1 VSASLAH
8 AAPMRF
14 LIGVAAAWT
23 IVRGV
28 AIAGWAP
35 PPPPPPGRAAPP
47 IAGIVRHGAAWRP
60 FVSVRGIA
68 SRPSMIADMV
78 PALLRRVAPARM
90 PAPAPEEFW
99 RSSTEPLR
107 SMLGDGFAATQMF
120 VLAAYGPATT
130 HGYRRGSGIVD
141 AGAVTGEAK
150 HPARFSGSAWAFVRG
165 GGRATASSPV
175 GQIGG
180 GQTGARLLYRI
191 DKAERLAVSAR
202 VSGTIG
208 GIHQTEAAVGLDW
221 KPIDT
226 LPVHL
231 MLDRRI
237 AIDKGGRD
245 AWTLGAAGGVDDV
258 RIAPGWRL
266 DGYAEA
272 GVVGARRRDL
282 YADGAARIAR
292 AIDLGS
298 GRSLAVGAGVWGAAQ
313 PGAARLDAGPSVVLR
328 APVAGHVVAV
338 ALDWRERMVGA
349 AKPGSGIALTVAT
362 DF

>member
-1 VSASLAH
+1 MSASLAR

-14 LIGVAAAWT
+14 LIGVAATWT

-35 PPPPPPGRAAPP
+35 PPPLPPLVHAPS
-47 IAGIVRHGAAWRP
+47 ARRLRRDLVLWRP
-60 FVSVRGIA
+60 FLMVRSMSGGRPMLAYAIPVLLRQVAPVRG
-68 SRPSMIADMV
+68 SLPD
-78 PALLRRVAPARM
+78 AL
-90 PAPAPEEFW
+90 W
-99 RSSTEPLR
+99 QTSTEPLR
-107 SMLGDGFAATQMF
+107 SNLGDRYAARELLM
-120 VLAAYGPATT
+120 LAAYGPSNT
-130 HGYRRGSGIVD
+130 HVYRRSSGIVD
-141 AGAVTGEAK
+141 AKAVTGSPK
-150 HPARFSGSAWAFVRG
+150 HPPRFSGSAWAFVRG
-165 GGRATASSPV
+165 GGRATAVSPV

-180 GQTGARLLYRI
+180 GQMGARLLYRI
-191 DKAERLAVSAR
+191 DKAERLALTAR
-202 VSGTIG
+202 VSRTIG

-237 AIDKGGRD
+237 AIDKGGRN

-258 RIAPGWRL
+258 RIAKGWRL

-272 GVVGARRRDL
+272 GVVGAKSRDL

-292 AIDLGS
+292 AIDLGK
-298 GRSLAVGAGVWGAAQ
+298 GRSLAVGGGVWGAAQ

-328 APVAGHVVAV
+328 TPVDGHVLAV
-338 ALDWRERMVGA
+338 ALDWRQRMVGD

>member
-1 VSASLAH
+1 MSASLAR

-28 AIAGWAP
+28 AVAGWAP
-35 PPPPPPGRAAPP
+35 PPPVVHAQPARAARRPW
-47 IAGIVRHGAAWRP
+47 AVWRP
-60 FVSVRGIA
+60 FVPWRTVA
-68 SRPSMIADMV
+68 VVATPPPMLAYAV
-78 PALLRRVAPARM
+78 PALLRPAGPMRAATAPAELWQ
-90 PAPAPEEFW
+90 A
-99 RSSTEPLR
+99 STEPLR
-107 SMLGDGFAATQMF
+107 STLADRYLATQLLM
-120 VLAAYGPATT
+120 LAAYGPANAAV
-130 HGYRRGSGIVD
+130 YRRGSGIVD
-141 AGAVTGEAK
+141 AKAVTGDAK
-150 HPARFSGSAWAFVRG
+150 PASRFSGSAWAFVRG
-165 GGRATASSPV
+165 GGRATAVSPV

-180 GQTGARLLYRI
+180 GQMGARLLYRI
-191 DKAERLAVSAR
+191 DKAERLAATAR
-202 VSGTIG
+202 VSRTIG
-208 GIHQTEAAVGLDW
+208 GLHQTEAAVGVDW
-221 KPIDT
+221 KPIDA

-258 RIAPGWRL
+258 RVAPGWRL

-272 GVVGARRRDL
+272 GVVGVHRRDL

-328 APVAGHVVAV
+328 TPVDGHVLAV
-338 ALDWRERMVGA
+338 ALDWRQRVVGN

>member
-1 VSASLAH
+1 MSASLAR

-35 PPPPPPGRAAPP
+35 PPPAVHAP
-47 IAGIVRHGAAWRP
+47 AVALARRDDALWRP
-60 FVSVRGIA
+60 FLLLRGVA
-68 SRPSMIADMV
+68 DRRPMFADAA
-78 PALLRRVAPARM
+78 PALLRRAALVRGGG
-90 PAPAPEEFW
+90 PEELW
-99 RSSTEPLR
+99 RTSPEPLR
-107 SMLGDGFAATQMF
+107 SPLGERYAATQLLM
-120 VLAAYGPATT
+120 LAAFGPANLPV
-130 HGYRRGSGIVD
+130 YRRPSGIVD
-141 AGAVTGEAK
+141 AKAVTGAAK
-150 HPARFSGSAWAFVRG
+150 HPPRFSGSAWVFVRG
-165 GGRATASSPV
+165 GGRASALSPV

-180 GQTGARLLYRI
+180 GQMGARLLYRI
-191 DKAERLAVSAR
+191 DKAERFAVSAR
-202 VSGTIG
+202 VSRTIG
-208 GIHQTEAAVGLDW
+208 GLHQTEAAVGLDW

-231 MLDRRI
+231 MVDRRI
-237 AIDKGGRD
+237 AIDKGGRN

-258 RIAPGWRL
+258 HIAPGWRL

-272 GVVGARRRDL
+272 GVVGAKRRDL

-292 AIDLGS
+292 AIDLGK
-298 GRSLAVGAGVWGAAQ
+298 GRSLAVGGGVWGAAQ

-328 APVAGHVVAV
+328 TPVDGHVLAV
-338 ALDWRERMVGA
+338 ALDWRERVVGD
-349 AKPGSGIALTVAT
+349 AKPGSGIALTIAT